1 MNKQA
6 YVFLNSS
13 RVLQWQWLRLKARH
27 DELKSCLL
35 PAAIRYDKEKVQTMP
50 EDKFT
55 EIMASI
61 MDLEKQ
67 MNELQIERVERIKLI
82 TDTILEIPNEE
93 AKTALTMRFISR
105 TPVSEIAKEMGY
117 AEPSIYKFLNQG
129 ADWIA
134 QNKNYIKNINIFMR

>member
-6 YVFLNSS
+6 YTFLNSS

-35 PAAIRYDKEKVQTMP
+35 PAGIRYDKEKIQVMP

-55 EIMASI
+55 EVMALVL
-61 MDLEKQ
+61 DLEKR
-67 MNELQIERVERIKLI
+67 MNELQLKRVEQINKINDAL
-82 TDTILEIPNEE
+82 LKIPYDE
-93 AKTALTMRFISR
+93 ARTALTMRFISR
-105 TPVSEIAKEMGY
+105 TSVAEIAKEMGY

-129 ADWIA
+129 ADWIV
-134 QNKNYIKNINIFMR
+134 QNIEI